1 MQYITFS
8 GVDGSGKSTQ
18 LELLKEHLIGEGH
31 KVAYFH
37 AIEFSLA
44 NRLMRIYKK
53 QKNFQ
58 PGQEKAVTKASILT
72 LLLRQKLLFLDL
84 FRFRRFIARLER
96 EGYEYLLSDRSFFDS
111 LIHLEYLALPHHNT
125 LRFLFW
131 RTRANLLESYLPKPD
146 IAFYFHLDPHQ
157 IMSRERKPEQG
168 IIYLQEKQALFQ
180 EKLASWNM
188 QILDADQPA
197 DSIAALILEKISTI
211 TQSQRYHSIDR

>member
-44 NRLMRIYKK
+44 NRLIRICKK

-58 PGQEKAVTKASILT
+58 PGREKAVTKASILT
-72 LLLRQKLLFLDL
+72 LILRQKLLFLDM
-84 FRFRRFIARLER
+84 FRFRRFLARLER
-96 EGYEYLLSDRSFFDS
+96 EGYDYLLSDRSFFDS
-111 LIHLEYLALPHHNT
+111 LIHLEYLALPHHNA
-125 LRFLFW
+125 LRVLFW

-146 IAFYFHLDPHQ
+146 IAFYFHLDPHK
-157 IMSRERKPEQG
+157 IMSRERTPEQG
-168 IIYLQEKQALFQ
+168 ITYLQEKQTLFQ
-180 EKLASWNM
+180 MKLTSWNM
-188 QILDADQPA
+188 QTLDADQPVEN
-197 DSIAALILEKISTI
+197 IAATLLEKISTI
-211 TQSQRYHSIDR
+211 TQSSRHHSIDR

>member
-44 NRLMRIYKK
+44 NRLMRIFKK

-58 PGQEKAVTKASILT
+58 PGQEKAVTQASILT
-72 LLLRQKLLFLDL
+72 LLLRQKFLFLDI
-84 FRFRRFIARLER
+84 FRFRRFMSRLES

-125 LRFLFW
+125 LRVLFW
-131 RTRANLLESYLPKPD
+131 RTRANLIEEYLPKPD
-146 IAFYFHLDPHQ
+146 IAFYFDLDPHQ
-157 IMSRERKPEQG
+157 IMSRERIPEQG
-168 IIYLQEKQALFQ
+168 ITYLQEKQTLFQ

-197 DSIAALILEKISTI
+197 DSIATIILEKISTVMPYP
-211 TQSQRYHSIDR
+211 RRRGIDS